1 MAALIG
7 PKGGTIR
14 QVAMDTGARLVVLP
28 LDVSAI
34 PPSEDEVLEIVG
46 LPGQVGQS
54 QSVDSPLTAAAS
66 LFKSCYRTKVPTS
79 TAELE

>member
-46 LPGQVGQS
+46 LPGQVG
-54 QSVDSPLTAAAS
+54 
-66 LFKSCYRTKVPTS
+66 
-79 TAELE
+79 